1 MTASLAQPH
10 IIHTARRSR
19 RALGWLLD
27 PLSNLPNLW
36 HRGSAWLIGPLL
48 IGLVAVG
55 LAKGADYAN
64 QLGDYSG
71 QEYKVD
77 PNVELR
83 NGDQIVKTTLGST
96 EIDYLVRGS
105 HILDIYANG
114 TVSELATRRAE
125 FSSILAASGGASGLT
140 QELRQRTQ
148 QLLGG

>member
-1 MTASLAQPH
+1 
-10 IIHTARRSR
+10 
-19 RALGWLLD
+19 
-27 PLSNLPNLW
+27 
-36 HRGSAWLIGPLL
+36 
-48 IGLVAVG
+48 V
-55 LAKGADYAN
+55 ADYAN

-77 PNVELR
+77 PNVEIR

-125 FSSILAASGGASGLT
+125 FSSILAASGGATGLT